1 MTDKDNMLL
10 RHIGASFLLAG
21 AFFATACVKPVV
33 PQTACMPSPPS
44 STAYQTDDRQ
54 ILAGE
59 WEYVDG
65 AIDGA
70 VGRLT
75 LDNQGNGHYNWKDG
89 RFETHT
95 LTGHTWRG
103 MWFQKG
109 NDRDG
114 GFRVDFSQDFSKG
127 EGCWWY
133 SRIGA
138 DNAPTQKGGT
148 FHLSKKAAPKDHKDT
163 PSAP

>member
-1 MTDKDNMLL
+1 MLL
-10 RHIGASFLLAG
+10 RQVGAFFLLAG

-33 PQTACMPSPPS
+33 PQTACITSPPS
-44 STAYQTDDRQ
+44 SIENQTDDRQ
-54 ILAGE
+54 VLAGE

-75 LDNQGNGHYNWKDG
+75 LDRQGNGHYNWKDG

-95 LTGHTWRG
+95 FIGHTWRG

-114 GFRVDFSQDFSKG
+114 GFMVDFSPDFSKG

-138 DNAPTQKGGT
+138 DHAPTQKGGT
-148 FHLSKKAAPKDHKDT
+148 FHLSKKAALKNHRDT
-163 PSAP
+163 PPTP

>member
-1 MTDKDNMLL
+1 MLL
-10 RHIGASFLLAG
+10 RHVGVPLSLACALLA
-21 AFFATACVKPVV
+21 AACVKPVV
-33 PQTACMPSPPS
+33 PQTACMTSPPP
-44 STAYQTDDRQ
+44 STDSQTGDRHV
-54 ILAGE
+54 LAGE

-75 LDNQGNGHYNWKDG
+75 LDEQGMGHYNWKDG

-95 LTGHTWRG
+95 LIGHTWRG

-114 GFRVDFSQDFSKG
+114 GFTVEFSPDFLKG

-138 DNAPTQKGGT
+138 DQAPTQKGGT
-148 FHLSKKAAPKDHKDT
+148 FHLTKKSSPMSQRNSPPAP
-163 PSAP
+163 

>member
-1 MTDKDNMLL
+1 V
-10 RHIGASFLLAG
+10 A
-21 AFFATACVKPVV
+21 
-33 PQTACMPSPPS
+33 PQSACMPSPPPPS
-44 STAYQTDDRQ
+44 SMSPQPGDRHV
-54 ILAGE
+54 LVGE

-65 AIDGA
+65 AVDGA

-75 LDNQGNGHYNWKDG
+75 LDQQGNGHYNWKDG

-95 LTGHTWRG
+95 LIGHTWRG
-103 MWFQKG
+103 IWFQKG

-114 GFRVDFSQDFSKG
+114 GFTVEFSPDFSKG

-133 SRIGA
+133 SRIGE
-138 DNAPTQKGGT
+138 DHAPMQKGGT
-148 FHLSKKAAPKDHKDT
+148 FRLSKKTSGISDRNT